1 MALTLPPTHLLTVR
15 EYAQLGEDTQAR
27 TELQEGS
34 LVMSPGPSPNHMAVI
49 AHLLLQLVPQLP
61 AEFEALPDLDIDLD
75 LVPDDQP
82 GSSRRPDLII
92 VQRSARRRVDVEGGL
107 IKAAEVATVI
117 EIVSPGSR
125 RIDNIVK
132 RAEYADA
139 GIPHYWIV
147 DIDGPVSLVSCR
159 LTEKFGYVDDVV
171 ATGTFSAE
179 QPFPATLKL
188 DELR

>member
-1 MALTLPPTHLLTVR
+1 MALPLPPTHPLTVR
-15 EYAQLGEDTQAR
+15 EYAQLGEDTRGR

-34 LVMSPGPSPNHMAVI
+34 LVTSPSPSPNHMAVI

-75 LVPDDQP
+75 LVPGDQP
-82 GSSRRPDLII
+82 GSSRRPDLIV

-107 IKAAEVATVI
+107 VKASEVTVVV

-159 LTEKFGYVDDVV
+159 LTEKFGYVDDAV
-171 ATGTFSAE
+171 ATGTFTTE
-179 QPFPATLKL
+179 QPFPVTLKL